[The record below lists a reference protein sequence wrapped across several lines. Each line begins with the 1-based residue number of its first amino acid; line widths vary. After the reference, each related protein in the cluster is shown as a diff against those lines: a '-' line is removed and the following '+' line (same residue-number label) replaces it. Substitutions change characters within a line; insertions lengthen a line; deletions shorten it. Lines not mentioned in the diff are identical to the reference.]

1 MVIKLKYIDI
11 KNQEGDVMA
20 SYRIFETKKAAN
32 RSAGQLKSKYGSVR
46 TFGGF
51 FRTFSVVK
59 GDGGYKVIEG
69 KRK

>member
-1 MVIKLKYIDI
+1 
-11 KNQEGDVMA
+11 MA